1 MMDVLAIVLTFGI
14 LFVAMGIVLKL
25 PEKKQD

>member
-1 MMDVLAIVLTFGI
+1 MMDALAIIITFAI
-14 LFVAMGIVLKL
+14 LFVAMGIVIKL